1 MKFLVTELK
10 GNMVTASFGKQNIK
24 SKKYLKL
31 QSRKKEVKITK
42 EKITELE
49 DKPKKN
55 EQSRSRK
62 KN

>member
-1 MKFLVTELK
+1 
-10 GNMVTASFGKQNIK
+10 MVTASFGKQNIK